1 VRGGRL
7 GVVALAAALALSL
20 TACGN
25 DSAETSDAG
34 CEEAQEYVEWVDAN
48 PVPSESPASE
58 VGQAWAQE
66 FGDVRRAWLDAAPE
80 GIAEAYRASTETD
93 SVVIAEREAA
103 EAAEAKV
110 SAWGRDVC
118 GIDGL

>member
-1 VRGGRL
+1 M
-7 GVVALAAALALSL
+7 
-20 TACGN
+20 
-25 DSAETSDAG
+25 
-34 CEEAQEYVEWVDAN
+34 
-48 PVPSESPASE
+48 PSESPASE

-66 FGDVRRAWLDAAPE
+66 FGEVRRAFLDAAPE
-80 GIAEAYRASTETD
+80 SIVEAYRASTDTD

-103 EAAEAKV
+103 EEAEAKV